1 MPYKTPTLT
10 LLAASALLALSAC
23 GGGNADTAASNHS
36 ETKTASAGNGKT
48 FVYCAEASP
57 GGFDPAQYTDNS
69 SFDAAA
75 YPIRNGLVQFER
87 GGTEAKPGLAESWD
101 ISADNKTYTFHLR
114 KGVKFHTTDYF
125 KPTRDFN
132 ADDVV
137 FTFKR
142 LTDPNFEFN
151 QAYPAEF
158 PYATDMGLP
167 DNLASI
173 EKIDDYTVQLTLKEV
188 DAPFI
193 QNLAMPFAYL
203 QSAEYAAQLLKTG
216 KAADLNTAPIGTG
229 PFVFKSYQK
238 DNMIRYAKNPDYWHK
253 DGVFIDNLV
262 IAIIK
267 DSAVRAQKVEEG
279 ECNLSK
285 ANKTAEVEAAKKSSK
300 VTVLQ
305 QPGFMTSYLAYNT
318 QHGKLA
324 DARVR
329 QALDMAINRDGV
341 VKAVYQ
347 GAAMTAVSVMPPTQW
362 AYDKDLKNPAYDP
375 EKAKALLKEA
385 GVADGYEITLWAFP
399 MAKPSNPNAKLM
411 AEMVQADWAKIGVK
425 AKIVSYD
432 WAEYLKRASKGEH
445 DAIIVGWNGD
455 NGDPDNWLGALLS
468 CKAVNGNNY
477 AKWCNQDYDQA
488 VSEARRITDHDQ
500 RVALYVKAQQIFK
513 QELPWTT
520 MAHPLESALL
530 TKNVKDF
537 KIDPF
542 GANRF
547 EGVKLD

>member
-1 MPYKTPTLT
+1 MRTKILSYSC
-10 LLAASALLALSAC
+10 LATAISLALAAC
-23 GGGNADTAASNHS
+23 GGGDATPKS
-36 ETKTASAGNGKT
+36 ASAVATQSSSGGKT

-101 ISADNKTYTFHLR
+101 ISDDNKTYTFHLR
-114 KGVKFHTTDYF
+114 KGVKFHHTDYF
-125 KPTRDFN
+125 TPTRDFN

-142 LTDPNFEFN
+142 LTDPSLDYN

-173 EKIDDYTVQLTLKEV
+173 EKIDDYTVKMTLKDV

-203 QSAEYAAQLLKTG
+203 QSAEYAAQLLKAG

-238 DNMIRYAKNPDYWHK
+238 DNMIRYVKNPDYWHK

-267 DSAVRAQKVEEG
+267 DSAVRAQKVAAG

-285 ANKTAEVEAAKKSSK
+285 ANKTAEVEAAKKSPS

-324 DARVR
+324 DTKVR
-329 QALDMAINRDGV
+329 QALDMAINRDAV

-362 AYDKDLKNPAYDP
+362 SYDKALQNPAYDP

-385 GVADGYEITLWAFP
+385 GVAEGYEINLWAFP

-455 NGDPDNWLGALLS
+455 NGDPDNWLGSLLS

-477 AKWCNQDYDQA
+477 AKWCNKDYDQA
-488 VSEARRITDHDQ
+488 VTEARRITDHDQ
-500 RVALYVKAQQIFK
+500 RVALYIKAQQIFK
-513 QELPWTT
+513 QEVPWTI

-530 TKNVKDF
+530 SKNVHDF

-547 EGVKLD
+547 EGVKID